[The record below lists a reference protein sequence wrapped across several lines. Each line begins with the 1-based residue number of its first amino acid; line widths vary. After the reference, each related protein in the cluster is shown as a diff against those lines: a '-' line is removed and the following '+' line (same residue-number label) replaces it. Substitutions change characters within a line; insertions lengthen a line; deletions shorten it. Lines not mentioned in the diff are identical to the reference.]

1 MTSLGWSHVAKSH
14 QQLRASILY
23 SFSPFDILL
32 SFVYIISSQFI
43 NIRDNSTD
51 SSTILIYSSYY
62 CTLLA
67 VLTPLSA
74 SLWPTKIRT
83 LPTFPHRRLDPL
95 RFDLLSRL
103 SSHTQPSLHWLDLSQ
118 SRFRVVLCVCVFF
131 SFFQLGIKLCI
142 RPRPLQGTYPAP
154 APKTQQP
161 TSTLIPIPKPIQL
174 QLLTTIRSKCMSTQ
188 FTPKEKHKTMR
199 FHSSALDWL
208 DRRSR
213 ANPPPSGRRNSPFG
227 HSSHS

>member
-1 MTSLGWSHVAKSH
+1 MLYWINHIKYTSSISTVYWIEWSMTSLGWSHVAKSH

-32 SFVYIISSQFI
+32 SLVYIISSQLI
-43 NIRDNSTD
+43 NILDNSTD

-83 LPTFPHRRLDPL
+83 LPCTFPHRRLDPL

-103 SSHTQPSLHWLDLSQ
+103 SSHTQPSLHWLDLFQ
-118 SRFRVVLCVCVFF
+118 SRFRVVLCVCF
-131 SFFQLGIKLCI
+131 SLSFSWELNFV
-142 RPRPLQGTYPAP
+142 
-154 APKTQQP
+154 
-161 TSTLIPIPKPIQL
+161 
-174 QLLTTIRSKCMSTQ
+174 
-188 FTPKEKHKTMR
+188 
-199 FHSSALDWL
+199 
-208 DRRSR
+208 
-213 ANPPPSGRRNSPFG
+213 
-227 HSSHS
+227 

>member
-32 SFVYIISSQFI
+32 SFVYIISSQLI

-67 VLTPLSA
+67 VLAPLSA

-83 LPTFPHRRLDPL
+83 LPMYFPPPPTWPTPFRPPESPFFSYPTVSALARSVSVP
-95 RFDLLSRL
+95 LSRGL
-103 SSHTQPSLHWLDLSQ
+103 
-118 SRFRVVLCVCVFF
+118 VCVFF

-161 TSTLIPIPKPIQL
+161 TSTLIPIPKLIQL
-174 QLLTTIRSKCMSTQ
+174 QLLTTIRSKCMSPQ
-188 FTPKEKHKTMR
+188 FTPKEKKQDHAIPLFCTGLIGPR
-199 FHSSALDWL
+199 I
-208 DRRSR
+208 
-213 ANPPPSGRRNSPFG
+213 PC
-227 HSSHS
+227 